1 MLSLFSLFIL
11 IILIILIIIFI
22 KSQSKFNVHDI
33 SRDACQLFGKQSK
46 CGYDWWWHS
55 LTAINEETGEEKGF
69 FIEYFL
75 CNPAEGGENPVFG
88 QLPSNKAK
96 KVKPSYLMV
105 KGGSWGKDAAQLHRF
120 FGWKNVEVS
129 MNVPYKIKADDC
141 YATEDEIRGHI
152 RVTEEEASEHPEYMC
167 QSGEMSWN
175 LKIEKKVAYNVGFG
189 ASKIFR
195 TLQLFE
201 MFWHAE
207 GMKSSFSG
215 EVLWNGQKY
224 KVSPENCYG
233 YSDKNWGQNFT
244 SPWVW
249 LSSNNLT
256 SEVTGKKL
264 NNSVFDIG
272 GGRPKI
278 GFIALPRKLLSAFWY
293 EGQSFEF
300 NFSKF
305 WTFPRTSFNC
315 YETEKQ
321 IVWNVVQSTW
331 NSKIVVKIT
340 CEKDEMLFVNYEAPT
355 GEKRHN
361 RLWNGG
367 NGKGTIELYKNG
379 KMIDRISAKNIG
391 CEYGVYDD

>member
-1 MLSLFSLFIL
+1 MISAISLIFIILFIFL
-11 IILIILIIIFI
+11 VIYFI
-22 KSQSKFNVHDI
+22 KTQSEFNVHDI
-33 SRDACQLFGKQSK
+33 SRDSCQLFGKQSK

-55 LTAINEETGEEKGF
+55 LTGVSEETGEEKSF

-75 CNPAEGGENPVFG
+75 CNPSEGSEKPIFG
-88 QLPSNKAK
+88 QLPENKAK
-96 KVKPSYLMV
+96 KIKPSYLMV
-105 KGGSWGKDAAQLHRF
+105 KAGSWGKDAAQLHRF
-120 FGWKNVEVS
+120 FGWKKVEVS
-129 MNVPYKIKADDC
+129 MGVPFSIKADDC
-141 YATEDEIRGHI
+141 FASEGQIKGQIILTEDE
-152 RVTEEEASEHPEYMC
+152 VTKHPEYMC
-167 QSGEMSWN
+167 QSGEMKWD
-175 LKIEKKVAYNVGFG
+175 LTIEKDVCFNVGYG
-189 ASKIFR
+189 ASKLFR

-207 GMKSSFSG
+207 GMKSYFSG
-215 EVLWNGQKY
+215 EIVWNGKKY
-224 KVSPENCYG
+224 IVTPDRCFG

-244 SPWVW
+244 SHWVW

-256 SEVTGKKL
+256 SEMSGEKL
-264 NNSVFDIG
+264 KNSVFDIG

-278 GFIALPRKLLSAFWY
+278 GFVALPRKLLSALWY

-305 WTFPRTSFNC
+305 WTFPRTEFNC

-321 IVWNVVQSTW
+321 IVWNVVQSNW
-331 NSKIVVKIT
+331 NSKIVVNIT
-340 CEKDEMLFVNYEAPT
+340 CEKDEMLFVNYEAPN

-379 KMIDRISAKNIG
+379 KMIDKILAKNVG
-391 CEYGVYDD
+391 CVYGVYD